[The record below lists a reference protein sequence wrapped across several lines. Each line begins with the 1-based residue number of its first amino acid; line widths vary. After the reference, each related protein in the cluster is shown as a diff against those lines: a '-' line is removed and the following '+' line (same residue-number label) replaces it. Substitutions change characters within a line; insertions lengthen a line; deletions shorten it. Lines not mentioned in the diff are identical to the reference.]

1 MAPFFGPPCRL
12 YCIEAESG
20 NPGVS
25 YVQLCFDSTLDD
37 RYEDEGEDLFGLI
50 LLGLTINVEQKH
62 LDKHDIEK
70 LVVA

>member
-1 MAPFFGPPCRL
+1 MVVSLWPRFFGPPCRL

-25 YVQLCFDSTLDD
+25 YMQLYFDSTFDD

-50 LLGLTINVEQKH
+50 LFGLTINVE
-62 LDKHDIEK
+62 
-70 LVVA
+70 